1 MAFLQELLDE
11 LGRWIRRAL
20 AAIQAYITWFE
31 RTNRGR
37 MRQVLLQHFL
47 TLLLGILVG
56 YQCSRLGG

>member
-1 MAFLQELLDE
+1 MVFLQTLLDE
-11 LGRWIRRAL
+11 LGKWAQRAL

-37 MRQVLLQHFL
+37 MRQVLLQHLL